1 MTEPIEAQVR
11 DADPDMC
18 SKDIK
23 DEVAVGEVM
32 TAIAGIKP
40 QQRKPHDPAVTF
52 EEYLHYA
59 RHTRLE
65 ENSHPPVGRET
76 SVWSLIFPSKSDAGV
91 AQKRVTSDKADPSD
105 PGSVSDEEWSNASR
119 ALRTA
124 TRGACFYLI
133 TTDILGPSSL
143 PCK

>member
-1 MTEPIEAQVR
+1 MTKTIEALVR
-11 DADPDMC
+11 DADPGMY
-18 SKDIK
+18 SKDSK
-23 DEVAVGEVM
+23 DEVAVGELVAAFVGM
-32 TAIAGIKP
+32 KP
-40 QQRKPHDPAVTF
+40 QQRRLHDPTVTF

-65 ENSHPPVGRET
+65 EDSQPPVGRET
-76 SVWSLIFPSKSDAGV
+76 KVWSLIFPSKSDAGV
-91 AQKRVTSDKADPSD
+91 AQKRETNEKVNPSD